1 MRVDVG
7 ALGACSRLAERGA
20 GQAANALAAMT
31 GTDLRVEV
39 TGANLATSEELA
51 DSFGGTEL
59 IGVQVG
65 LRNGLDGEAVLAF
78 DAAAIDTVRS
88 LLPGDGSAD
97 RSAVTELGNIALGGF
112 LDGWANHLDAAIDM
126 TPPTYVEADEAAV
139 LPDGAQSTEGV
150 FLFESRMEATTVDLD
165 FAIYLLPNSGPMRDL
180 LVGRGAGRT
189 GDGRVDDGRA
199 GDGRV
204 DDGRVDDG
212 SRGGSDGT
220 GPTTAIPYDSLSTFA
235 ALAERG
241 SANAAD
247 NIATMTGLE
256 TSVDVSRLRFVP
268 LADLPAEVGE
278 ERRAGTVFELTGQPS
293 GYLAILFDE
302 ASAVA
307 VAEAML
313 PMAPDDPLGDM
324 GEQALKELGNVM
336 TSGLIDGWAN
346 VLGTSIEH
354 SPPEYVHDIGS
365 AAISPLVAAL
375 GKRQEYGFV
384 IDAVIETAETEVT
397 CDVYALPDEQELA
410 AVLASL
416 DGQ

>member
-20 GQAANALAAMT
+20 GRAASALATMT

-51 DSFGGTEL
+51 ESFGTAEL

-78 DAAAIDTVRS
+78 DAAAVDTVRS
-88 LLPGDGSAD
+88 LLPGDAAD

-112 LDGWANHLDAAIDM
+112 LDGWANYLDQGIDM
-126 TPPTYVEADEAAV
+126 TPPTYVEADGAAV
-139 LPDGAQSTEGV
+139 LPDGAQSTDSV
-150 FLFESRMEATTVDLD
+150 FLFESRLQATAVDLD

-180 LVGRGAGRT
+180 LVGRDPQGGARMQAE
-189 GDGRVDDGRA
+189 GDGGA
-199 GDGRV
+199 
-204 DDGRVDDG
+204 
-212 SRGGSDGT
+212 SPS
-220 GPTTAIPYDSLSTFA
+220 TAIPYESLSTFA
-235 ALAERG
+235 TLAERG

-278 ERRAGTVFELTGQPS
+278 ARHAGTVFELTGRPS

-302 ASAVA
+302 GSAAA
-307 VAEAML
+307 VTEAML
-313 PMAPDDPLGDM
+313 PKAPDDPLGEM
-324 GEQALKELGNVM
+324 GEQALEELGNVM

-365 AAISPLVAAL
+365 AAISPLVAEL

-416 DGQ
+416 DGS

>member
-51 DSFGGTEL
+51 DSFGSTEL
-59 IGVQVG
+59 IGVQIG

-78 DAAAIDTVRS
+78 DAAAIETVRS

-126 TPPTYVEADEAAV
+126 TPPTYVEADGADV

-165 FAIYLLPNSGPMRDL
+165 FSIYLLPNSGPMREL
-180 LVGRGAGRT
+180 LVGRGDTQAG
-189 GDGRVDDGRA
+189 GGRA
-199 GDGRV
+199 
-204 DDGRVDDG
+204 
-212 SRGGSDGT
+212 SGGTSSV
-220 GPTTAIPYDSLSTFA
+220 TTIPYDSLSTFA

-241 SANAAD
+241 STNAAD

-268 LADLPAEVGE
+268 LADLPTEVGE
-278 ERRAGTVFELTGQPS
+278 ERHAGTVFELTGRPS

-302 ASAVA
+302 ASAIA

-313 PMAPDDPLGDM
+313 PMEPDDPLGDM

-346 VLGTSIEH
+346 VLGTSIDH

-375 GKRQEYGFV
+375 GKRQEYGFI

>member
-20 GQAANALAAMT
+20 GQAASALAAMT

-126 TPPTYVEADEAAV
+126 TPPTYVEADGAAV
-139 LPDGAQSTEGV
+139 LPDDAQSTEGV

-180 LVGRGAGRT
+180 LVGRSDGQV
-189 GDGRVDDGRA
+189 GDRG
-199 GDGRV
+199 
-204 DDGRVDDG
+204 
-212 SRGGSDGT
+212 RGGSDGT
-220 GPTTAIPYDSLSTFA
+220 GPVTAIPYESLSTFA

-241 SANAAD
+241 STNAAD

-278 ERRAGTVFELTGQPS
+278 DRHAGTVFELNGRPS

-365 AAISPLVAAL
+365 AALSPLVAAL
-375 GKRQEYGFV
+375 GQRQEYGFV

>member
-20 GQAANALAAMT
+20 GQAASALATMT

-78 DAAAIDTVRS
+78 DAGAIDTVRS

-126 TPPTYVEADEAAV
+126 TPPTYVEADGAAV

-180 LVGRGAGRT
+180 LVGRGDAQVGN
-189 GDGRVDDGRA
+189 DGR
-199 GDGRV
+199 
-204 DDGRVDDG
+204 
-212 SRGGSDGT
+212 GGNGGT
-220 GPTTAIPYDSLSTFA
+220 APATVIPYDSLSTFA

-241 SANAAD
+241 STNAAD

-268 LADLPAEVGE
+268 LSDLPAEVGE
-278 ERRAGTVFELTGQPS
+278 ARHAGTVFELTGQPS

-313 PMAPDDPLGDM
+313 PMAPDDPLGDR

>member
-20 GQAANALAAMT
+20 GQAASALAAMT

-39 TGANLATSEELA
+39 TGANLATTEELA
-51 DSFGGTEL
+51 DSFGGSEQ

-78 DAAAIDTVRS
+78 DASAIDTVRS

-126 TPPTYVEADEAAV
+126 TPPTYVEADGADV
-139 LPDGAQSTEGV
+139 LPGGAQSTEGV

-165 FAIYLLPNSGPMRDL
+165 FAIYLLPNSGPMREL
-180 LVGRGAGRT
+180 LVGRG
-189 GDGRVDDGRA
+189 DGRVGAGGR
-199 GDGRV
+199 GGN
-204 DDGRVDDG
+204 GG
-212 SRGGSDGT
+212 RGGSG
-220 GPTTAIPYDSLSTFA
+220 GSGGSSPATAIPYDSLSTFA

-241 SANAAD
+241 STNAAD

-278 ERRAGTVFELTGQPS
+278 ERHAGTVFELTGQPS

-365 AAISPLVAAL
+365 AALSPLVAAL
-375 GKRQEYGFV
+375 GQRQEYGFI

-410 AVLASL
+410 TVLASL